1 MRAAIDQLRQ
11 TRENLIKCFERHEKN
26 RLVVPDGYK
35 NNLLW
40 NFAHCIVTQQIL
52 CYKMSN
58 NKMVISDDFVELFKK
73 GTSPSDSSLLPVTIE
88 QIKDLA
94 LMTTDRLD
102 RDYQEG
108 IFRHYVSYK
117 TSYGVE
123 LNNIDDAIIFN
134 NIHEGLHLGYM
145 MAMVK
150 SL

>member
-1 MRAAIDQLRQ
+1 
-11 TRENLIKCFERHEKN
+11 
-26 RLVVPDGYK
+26 
-35 NNLLW
+35 
-40 NFAHCIVTQQIL
+40 
-52 CYKMSN
+52 
-58 NKMVISDDFVELFKK
+58 
-73 GTSPSDSSLLPVTIE
+73 
-88 QIKDLA
+88 
-94 LMTTDRLD
+94 MTTDRLD

-108 IFRHYVSYK
+108 IFRHYVPYK